1 MSIHE
6 FGKENEKIIVLIHPS
21 LVKWDYFE
29 YAIPLLRDKYHL
41 VIPALP
47 GYDPETAE
55 EFISVEKTSRE
66 IGRWLRIKG
75 YNDIHLVYGC
85 SMGGS
90 CALRLAADQMVHI
103 SHVVMDGGITPYQ
116 LPRAVTRLI
125 AVRDFAMMAA
135 GKAGGIKLLEKA
147 FSTDELNREDAAY
160 IADVFR
166 HTTYRTLWN
175 TFDSCNNYSMPENHN
190 SSFPKLHYWYA
201 AKERKAR
208 DWDIRWMKEHFPDTV
223 FREYTDGG
231 HGGLA
236 VYQPER
242 FAEMIER
249 TAKV

>member
-1 MSIHE
+1 M
-6 FGKENEKIIVLIHPS
+6 
-21 LVKWDYFE
+21 
-29 YAIPLLRDKYHL
+29 
-41 VIPALP
+41 
-47 GYDPETAE
+47 
-55 EFISVEKTSRE
+55 
-66 IGRWLRIKG
+66 KG

-103 SHVVMDGGITPYQ
+103 SHVVM
-116 LPRAVTRLI
+116 
-125 AVRDFAMMAA
+125 AA

-147 FSTDELNREDAAY
+147 FSTDELSREDAAY

-166 HTTYRTLWN
+166 HTTYRTLWK